1 MKTDRLY
8 LREIRREDYE
18 ALWRML
24 KDEEVMYA
32 YEHAFDDKEA
42 REWLELQLNRYEN
55 DGFGLWAV
63 VLEETGE
70 VIGQCGLTMQDLN
83 GEQVLEVGYLLA
95 KDFQNVAKRNKMTVA
110 GKCVKN
116 YYNKYMPHL
125 AFSVQ
130 RETE

>member
-18 ALWRML
+18 ALCRML

-55 DGFGLWAV
+55 DGFGLW
-63 VLEETGE
+63 
-70 VIGQCGLTMQDLN
+70 DLN

-95 KDFQNVAKRNKMTVA
+95 KDFWHKGYA
-110 GKCVKN
+110 
-116 YYNKYMPHL
+116 
-125 AFSVQ
+125 
-130 RETE
+130 TEACNCM